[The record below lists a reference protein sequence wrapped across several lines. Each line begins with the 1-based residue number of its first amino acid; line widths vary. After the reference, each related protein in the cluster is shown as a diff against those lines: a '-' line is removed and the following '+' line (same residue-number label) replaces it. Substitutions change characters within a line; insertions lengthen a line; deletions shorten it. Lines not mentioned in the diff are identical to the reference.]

1 MDIKQNYYKIIKSS
15 LSPRSIKDDLVK
27 QLSPRNNRT
36 DNRLSLKLLNLKIND
51 KNDINNN
58 NLTSFS
64 LFPKLSQIN
73 LSPNITIMKTK
84 LNNIKK
90 KNSIKSKNKPKRDLL
105 TFDPCL
111 KMLNDNLELNPYNQK
126 LIEDRLK
133 KKKELYFD
141 YDKNND
147 EFKYNSFSG
156 NNANLLKCKVLFVK
170 GVYDYIYPR
179 LVVKRMKFLEEQYR
193 KDIKEN
199 VKKLNDEFN
208 KNKIF
213 IKRFRTREEKIKM
226 SKYLLNGA
234 YSNEAIKSKGNL
246 IKLKKILLNRQLL
259 TKLTKCYDYKD

>member
-1 MDIKQNYYKIIKSS
+1 MDIKQNYFKIIKSS
-15 LSPRSIKDDLVK
+15 LSPRNINDDLLK

-36 DNRLSLKLLNLKIND
+36 DNRLSLKLLNIKIHD

-58 NLTSFS
+58 LTSLS
-64 LFPKLSQIN
+64 SFPKLTKIN
-73 LSPNITIMKTK
+73 LSPTIKSLKTK
-84 LNNIKK
+84 LSIIKK
-90 KNSIKSKNKPKRDLL
+90 RNTLKTKKNTKRDLL
-105 TFDPCL
+105 SFDPCL
-111 KMLNDNLELNPYNQK
+111 KMLNDNLELNPYNKK

-147 EFKYNSFSG
+147 DFKYNSFSG
-156 NNANLLKCKVLFVK
+156 NNANLLKSKVLFVK

-179 LVVKRMKFLEEQYR
+179 LLIKRMKFLEDQYR

-213 IKRFRTREEKIKM
+213 IKRFRTSEEKIKM
-226 SKYLLNGA
+226 SKYLLSGA

-246 IKLKKILLNRQLL
+246 IKLKKILLNRHLI
-259 TKLTKCYDYKD
+259 TKLTKYYDYKE

>member
-1 MDIKQNYYKIIKSS
+1 MDIKQNYFKIIKSS
-15 LSPRSIKDDLVK
+15 LSPRNINDDLLK

-36 DNRLSLKLLNLKIND
+36 DNRLSLKLLNIKIND
-51 KNDINNN
+51 KNDIIYN

-90 KNSIKSKNKPKRDLL
+90 RKYIKSKNKPKRDLL
-105 TFDPCL
+105 SFDPCL
-111 KMLNDNLELNPYNQK
+111 KMLNDNLELNPYNKK

-147 EFKYNSFSG
+147 DFKYNSFSG
-156 NNANLLKCKVLFVK
+156 NNANLLKSKVLFVK

-179 LVVKRMKFLEEQYR
+179 LLIKRMKFLEDQYR

-213 IKRFRTREEKIKM
+213 IKRFRTPEEKIKM
-226 SKYLLNGA
+226 SKYLLSGA

-246 IKLKKILLNRQLL
+246 IKLKKILLNRHLI
-259 TKLTKCYDYKD
+259 TKLTKYYDYKE

>member
-1 MDIKQNYYKIIKSS
+1 MDIKQNYYKIIKTS
-15 LSPRSIKDDLVK
+15 LSPKNINHNLIKDI
-27 QLSPRNNRT
+27 SPRNNRT
-36 DNRLSLKLLNLKIND
+36 NNRLSLKLLNIKIHD

-58 NLTSFS
+58 LTSLSSFQ
-64 LFPKLSQIN
+64 KLSLIN
-73 LSPNITIMKTK
+73 LSPTIKTMKSK
-84 LNNIKK
+84 LNIIKK
-90 KNSIKSKNKPKRDLL
+90 RHPIKNKKQQKRDLL
-105 TFDPCL
+105 SFDPCL
-111 KMLNDNLELNPYNQK
+111 KILNDNLELNPYNQK

-156 NNANLLKCKVLFVK
+156 NNPSLLKSKVLFVK

-179 LVVKRMKFLEEQYR
+179 LVVKRMRFLEEQYR

-213 IKRFRTREEKIKM
+213 IKRFRTSEEKIKM

-246 IKLKKILLNRQLL
+246 IKLKKIFLNRHLL
-259 TKLTKCYDYKD
+259 TKLTKYYDYKE